1 MTVSAESVRIGDV
14 ARHAGVSVGTVSN
27 VLNRPHIVAERTRSR
42 VEDAIR
48 QLGFVPNASARQ
60 LREGAS
66 RTAGVLVLDIANPFF
81 TEMARGAEDRLV
93 EAGLTMVLSS
103 SDADPARERRILEQ
117 FAQQRLQGVMLTP
130 SRGTRDNLGILVD
143 HGTRVV
149 LLDHRPKGRDLDA
162 VAGDDVEGARAAVE
176 HLLGLGH
183 TRIGFING
191 SPDIQ
196 QCRDRRAGARAA
208 VEAAGGD
215 PESDLVE
222 VRIES
227 LDSSRGHEAMRE
239 LLATDVTAVFCV
251 NDLVALGALRQAR
264 ESGIAVPGRL
274 SVVGY
279 DDVSFAGE
287 LAVPLTSVRQPMYRM
302 GWEAAG
308 LLLGSGKPRQVVFS
322 PELVVRESTAAVS
335 RDRGPSAD
343 TDSR

>member
-1 MTVSAESVRIGDV
+1 MTASAETVRIGDV

-48 QLGFVPNASARQ
+48 RLGFVPNASARQ

-66 RTAGVLVLDIANPFF
+66 RAAGVLVLDIANPFF

-117 FAQQRLQGVMLTP
+117 FAQQRLQGVLLTP
-130 SRGTRDNLGILVD
+130 SRGTRDNMGILAD
-143 HGTRVV
+143 QGTRVV
-149 LLDHRPKGRDLDA
+149 LLDHRPKGDDLDA
-162 VAGDDVEGARAAVE
+162 VVGDDVEGARAAVE

-191 SPDIQ
+191 PHDIQ

-227 LDSSRGHEAMRE
+227 LGSSGGHEAMGE

-251 NDLVALGALRQAR
+251 NDLVALGALRRAR
-264 ESGIAVPGRL
+264 ECGVAVPGRL

-308 LLLGSGKPRQVVFS
+308 LLLGSGEPRQVVFP
-322 PELVVRESTAAVS
+322 PELVVRESTAEVS
-335 RDRGPSAD
+335 RRRGAGAGAKSG
-343 TDSR
+343 